1 MQFQVNLSHHKMSY
15 RSRFDDPYP
24 RSRGDERGGRSND
37 DGRGRPVE
45 DRYRDYPPN
54 SAPRRSGSPGII
66 FEKLYINS
74 KHDFIFPEVFL
85 C

>member
-1 MQFQVNLSHHKMSY
+1 MSY

-54 SAPRRSGSPGII
+54 SAPRRSRSPGMI
-66 FEKLYINS
+66 F
-74 KHDFIFPEVFL
+74 F
-85 C
+85 

>member
-1 MQFQVNLSHHKMSY
+1 MKYPGRGGGEIRLEFAISSEFRKMSY

-54 SAPRRSGSPGII
+54 SAPRRSRSPGM
-66 FEKLYINS
+66 S
-74 KHDFIFPEVFL
+74 FL
-85 C
+85 KT

>member
-1 MQFQVNLSHHKMSY
+1 MSY

-54 SAPRRSGSPGII
+54 SAPRRSRSPGMIFFKDLNNFPSII
-66 FEKLYINS
+66 VLF
-74 KHDFIFPEVFL
+74 FPEQV
-85 C
+85 

>member
-1 MQFQVNLSHHKMSY
+1 MKYRLEFAILSEFRKMSY

-54 SAPRRSGSPGII
+54 SAPRRSRSPGMI
-66 FEKLYINS
+66 FFKT
-74 KHDFIFPEVFL
+74 
-85 C
+85 

>member
-1 MQFQVNLSHHKMSY
+1 MSY

-24 RSRGDERGGRSND
+24 RSRGDERGGRAND

-66 FEKLYINS
+66 FQ
-74 KHDFIFPEVFL
+74 KH
-85 C
+85 